1 MLVEGLA
8 RVLHV
13 CTLFSKSL
21 SSAWD
26 YTAHARPSLRSK
38 EALIRLGARS
48 ACHDSHPPQMNT
60 TDDDDARRR
69 MPAMTALHAM
79 RLLVCG
85 VAGRRTTIAMEELGR
100 L

>member
-1 MLVEGLA
+1 MLVDGLA

-26 YTAHARPSLRSK
+26 YTAHFAGVTYTVFAILAV
-38 EALIRLGARS
+38 EGGATKT
-48 ACHDSHPPQMNT
+48 D
-60 TDDDDARRR
+60 DDDDARRR
-69 MPAMTALHAM
+69 MTAMTALHAM